1 MFSRIGSFVMKLVSG
16 IKSISS
22 FTNAKFGI
30 LSGLILVISLFSLLQ
45 LFSIGYLSNILDNTK
60 YNVEKTHHS
69 HQQEVLMDRSR
80 MELLIASDKLNRAGV
95 YYMVDKET
103 GSEGSWQSLLSE
115 ATQSMQQSQDNFRQL
130 LLVSANDDRP
140 EFIVLKES
148 YLQLYQGLSEISQ
161 GLAKNSN
168 IDAFFEVP
176 IQGFQSD
183 FTEKYYRYL

>member
-1 MFSRIGSFVMKLVSG
+1 
-16 IKSISS
+16 
-22 FTNAKFGI
+22 
-30 LSGLILVISLFSLLQ
+30 
-45 LFSIGYLSNILDNTK
+45 
-60 YNVEKTHHS
+60 
-69 HQQEVLMDRSR
+69 

-168 IDAFFEVP
+168 IDAFLKSLFKVFKV
-176 IQGFQSD
+176 ILLKSITD
-183 FTEKYYRYL
+183 ICRKAKITAR